1 MRINQ
6 AVRMRSRL
14 SQRGYTL
21 VELLVGVA
29 LGSVVLGFLGG
40 TLLLSQLRV
49 SANIQRN
56 LDTKDAASSAI
67 DLMRREASVSRFMRK
82 PSGSLSGSG
91 SPLANCLGAQIA
103 YFQRTDPSSDPS
115 ICYKTIAPADL
126 PSVYQSAGIT
136 GPCVLVRLGRP
147 YMPNGDLDS
156 QADKVPSVM
165 LDGIVRSGT
174 SCAST
179 TGISVTVGSGAVNRN
194 ADVEITQV
202 LNQGIVGALNPQIR
216 YKYGLRVPSSPQYD
230 GNEVYSTSSCAT
242 STGSTGCGATDETT
256 RHFKPL
262 MSSASESFTGNDSKE
277 NVFYFSYPY
286 SEYSLQGDSSGSS
299 CTYKQCYVQR
309 NGAAVQLTNVDV
321 LIFADREIRPNT

>member
-1 MRINQ
+1 MRIKQ
-6 AVRMRSRL
+6 VLRMRSA
-14 SQRGYTL
+14 SAHQSGYTL

-40 TLLLSQLRV
+40 TLLLSELRV

-56 LDTKDAASSAI
+56 LDTKDATSAAI

-91 SPLANCLGAQIA
+91 SPLVNCLGAQIA
-103 YFQRTDPSSDPS
+103 YFQRNDPSSDPS
-115 ICYKTIAPADL
+115 VCYKTLAPADL
-126 PSVYQSAGIT
+126 PSVYQSAGIN

-147 YMPNGDLDS
+147 YLPNGDLDS
-156 QADKVPSVM
+156 QADRVPSVM
-165 LDGIVRSGT
+165 LDGIVKSGS

-179 TGISVTVGSGAVNRN
+179 TGMSVTVGSGTVNRN

-230 GNEVYSTSSCAT
+230 GNEVYSASTCAT
-242 STGSTGCGATDETT
+242 STGCGSTDETVT
-256 RHFKPL
+256 HFKPL
-262 MSSASESFTGNDSKE
+262 MSSSSESFTGNASKE

-286 SEYSLQGDSSGSS
+286 SEYSLQGSSSGSS